1 MWPPTSNDIANIILD
16 LIVIP
21 LAFLL
26 LEDVY
31 HRIAAMLDPNV
42 GGIYGSFHKGLRHVV
57 KATGR
62 LAGGWVF
69 EVGVGIRKCC
79 HVSEVQEGE
88 TNRTQAEASRLP
100 LYSVSS
106 YAIQRVI

>member
-16 LIVIP
+16 VITIL

-26 LEDVY
+26 SEDVY
-31 HRIAAMLDPNV
+31 YRIAAMLDPNV
-42 GGIYGSFHKGLRHVV
+42 RGLYVSFHEGLRDIV

-62 LAGGWVF
+62 HVGGWAF
-69 EVGVGIRKCC
+69 ETGRGIQKCC
-79 HVSEVQEGE
+79 WVSEVREEG
-88 TNRTQAEASRLP
+88 TARTQAEASRLP

-106 YAIQRVI
+106 YAIQCVI